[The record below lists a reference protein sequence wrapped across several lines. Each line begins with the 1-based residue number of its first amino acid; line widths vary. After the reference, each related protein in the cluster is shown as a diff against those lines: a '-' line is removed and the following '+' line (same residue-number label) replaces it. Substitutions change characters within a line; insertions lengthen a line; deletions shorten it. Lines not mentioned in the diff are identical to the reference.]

1 MSSSESSPGK
11 RLFLVDAFGLIFRA
25 FYGRARAAVP
35 SMRTSAGVPTE
46 AAYVFTTMIRKL
58 VNDHKPDYLAVVWEG
73 EGPTFRDEI
82 FPEYKANRDATPDDL
97 LTQLPLIRRILDAM
111 RTPVLA
117 EAGYEAD
124 DTIGSLA
131 HQAAEH
137 DLDVYVVSS
146 DKDLMQL
153 VGGRTYFLNPMK
165 NDIVYDSDGVKDF
178 MGVEP
183 KQVIDLL
190 ALKGDSVDNIPGAPG
205 IGDKGAKQLIEEY
218 GSVESA
224 MDHADE
230 IKRKTYRESLQN
242 NREQILLS
250 KQLATIA
257 LDAPAKLALVDLETV
272 DPDPKAMREIFSE
285 LEFHSLISQLEVP
298 TDHGDTQSATFASG
312 AEAQEWLASLSDE
325 SPVALWPSFSAADE
339 ITAGGLAFCASSPE
353 ARLLPQE
360 SLEAAKAYLED
371 PSKPKRVHD
380 GKATLHQLRARG
392 IELRGV
398 VDDTMLAAF
407 LSDSSRTDYSLE
419 KTVARKM
426 AAQLDGDP
434 CRAADMIAQLG
445 EALSGDLERMELRP
459 VYDDIEL
466 PLTAVLAEMERAGV
480 LLDRSLLEAQS
491 AEMQVEVDALN
502 AEICGLAGREF
513 NVKSTKQLGEVLFDE
528 LSLPAPARRGK
539 SKARSTASDVLE
551 HLAEEHPI
559 ARKVLDYRQFTKLKS
574 TYVDALPTLINP
586 QTGRL
591 HTTFNPTGSATGRL
605 SSSNPNLQNIPV
617 RTEEGR
623 RIRAAFVAPEG
634 MTLVAAD
641 YSQIELRVLAHISGD
656 PALRDAFQKGED
668 IHTRTAAEVFG
679 IPPLAVGKE
688 ERRRAKAVNFGIVFG
703 LSPFGLSQQLGIPQ
717 KESKAYIEAYFELYT
732 GVRKYMDKTIAQAR
746 RSGFVKTIFGRR
758 RPIPDL
764 DSRNP
769 AARGFAE
776 RTAIN
781 TPIQGTAADLIKI
794 AMIRV
799 DKRLRDE
806 GLGSTMLLQV
816 HDELLFEAPLDEA
829 EALGKLVKQEME
841 AAYQLSVPLIAD
853 VKAGPNWRDMDT
865 KL

>member
-1 MSSSESSPGK
+1 MSTPAP

-73 EGPTFRDEI
+73 EGPTFRDEV
-82 FPEYKANRDATPDDL
+82 FPEYKANRDETPDDL

-137 DLDVYVVSS
+137 EIDVYVVSS

-165 NDIVYDSDGVKDF
+165 NDIVYDSDGVKEF
-178 MGVEP
+178 IGVEP
-183 KQVIDLL
+183 RQVIDLL
-190 ALKGDSVDNIPGAPG
+190 ALKGDPVDNIPGAPG

-218 GSVESA
+218 GSVEAA
-224 MDHADE
+224 MEHAEE

-250 KQLATIA
+250 KRLATIA
-257 LDAPAKLALVDLETV
+257 LDAPAKLTLEDLETV
-272 DPDPKAMREIFSE
+272 DPDPKALREIFTE
-285 LEFHSLISQLEVP
+285 LEFHSLISQLGVP
-298 TDHGDTQSATFASG
+298 ADQGDTESATFESAD
-312 AEAQEWLASLSDE
+312 EVQQWLASLPTETS
-325 SPVALWPSFSAADE
+325 VAIWPAFSAADE
-339 ITAGGLAFCASSPE
+339 VTPGGLAFCAEPPKARMLPE
-353 ARLLPQE
+353 DLLD
-360 SLEAAKAYLED
+360 AAKAFLED
-371 PSKPKRVHD
+371 AARPKRVHD
-380 GKATLHQLRARG
+380 GKSTLHRLHSRG
-392 IELRGV
+392 IRLRGV

-407 LSDSSRTDYSLE
+407 LSDSSRTDYSLD

-434 CRAADMIAQLG
+434 CHAVDMIARLG
-445 EALSGDLERMELRP
+445 ETLATDLERMELRP

-466 PLTAVLAEMERAGV
+466 PLTEVLAEMERAGV

-502 AEICGLAGREF
+502 AEICAIAGREF
-513 NVKSTKQLGEVLFDE
+513 NVNSTKQLGEVLFDE
-528 LSLPAPARRGK
+528 LGLPAPARRGK
-539 SKARSTASDVLE
+539 TKARSTASDVLE

-559 ARKVLDYRQFTKLKS
+559 ARKILDYRQFAKLKS
-574 TYVDALPTLINP
+574 TYVDALPNLISP

-623 RIRAAFVAPEG
+623 RIRAAFIAPEG
-634 MTLVAAD
+634 KTLVAAD
-641 YSQIELRVLAHISGD
+641 YSQVELRVLAHISAD

-688 ERRRAKAVNFGIVFG
+688 ERRRAKAVNFGIVYG

-746 RSGFVKTIFGRR
+746 RSGFVKTLFGRR

-799 DKRLRDE
+799 DKRVRRE
-806 GLGSTMLLQV
+806 GLRSTMLLQV
-816 HDELLFEAPLDEA
+816 HDELLFEAPVEEA

-841 AAYQLSVPLIAD
+841 AAHQLSVPLIAD

-865 KL
+865 RL